1 MITLKSVVKKYNG
14 NVVLDIDNLTFQQ
27 GEIVGIVGNNG
38 AGKTTLFSAVLDLI
52 QLSEGHIEN
61 NQHRVNQSEDWKIF
75 TSSYLDEKFLIDYL
89 TPDEYF
95 NLVGSLKGYSPQEV
109 QEFIAGFSEFFNG
122 ELTNKRK
129 YIRSLSKGNQ
139 QKIGIVASLIG
150 NPQIVLLD
158 EPFSN
163 LDPTSQ
169 YRLRQIVKDF
179 QQKNSCTFLIS
190 SHDLNHVAEVCGR
203 IVILEKGKVVD
214 DVTTSDETMMKL
226 ESYFAI

>member
-1 MITLKSVVKKYNG
+1 MITLKNVVKKYNG
-14 NVVLDIDNLTFQQ
+14 NVVLDIDNLSFQQ
-27 GEIVGIVGNNG
+27 GEIVGVVGNNG
-38 AGKTTLFSAVLDLI
+38 AGKTTMFSAILDLI
-52 QLSEGHIEN
+52 QLSEGFIEN
-61 NQHRVNQSEDWKIF
+61 NQQRVNQSEEWKKF

-95 NLVGSLKGYSPQEV
+95 NLVGSLRGYAPGDV
-109 QEFIAGFSEFFNG
+109 REFIAGFGDFFNG
-122 ELTNKRK
+122 EIDNKRK

-169 YRLRQIVKDF
+169 YRLRQIIKDF
-179 QQKNSCTFLIS
+179 QQQNNCTFLIS
-190 SHDLNHVAEVCGR
+190 SHDLNHVAEACSR
-203 IVILEKGKVVD
+203 IVILEKGKIVD
-214 DVTTSDETMMKL
+214 DVKTSDETMMRL